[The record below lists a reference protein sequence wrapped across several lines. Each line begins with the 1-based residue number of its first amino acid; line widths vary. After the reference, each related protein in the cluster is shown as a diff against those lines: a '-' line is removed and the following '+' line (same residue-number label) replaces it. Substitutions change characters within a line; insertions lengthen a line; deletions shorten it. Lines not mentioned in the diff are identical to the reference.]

1 MALIRVAQYNSTPTV
16 VGDYQAQNAHLQ
28 AFTNQLMTQQF
39 ILDAGTAQPVIKQG
53 CYVSHG
59 GSLYIADAD
68 TAITGS
74 PADGSVYIRVSGT
87 TSLTVEFVND
97 ISGYVWNPVYTALTS
112 GSYTLLPYL
121 IVKAST
127 VWTRYNFNPNNQ
139 QFGNIAVLGT
149 LNGATITE
157 WPSKYVFSSFASP
170 SANPIGLTFDGTNL
184 ISYDYDSYMIYIH
197 NGVSSTILSSFASPT
212 ANPSG
217 LTFDGTNLIS
227 CDSGADRIYIHDG
240 ISSTILSSFASPSAN
255 PSGLTFDGT
264 NLISCDNT
272 ADRIYIHD
280 GISSTILSSFA
291 SPGASPT
298 GLTFD
303 GTNLISCDY
312 DSDMIYIHNGVSS
325 TILSSFAS
333 PGASP
338 TGLTFDGTN
347 LISCDNASD
356 MIYIHRTELK
366 FLL

>member
-39 ILDAGTAQPVIKQG
+39 ILDSGTDQPVIKQG

-68 TAITGS
+68 TSISGS

-87 TSLTVEFVND
+87 TSLTVEFITD
-97 ISGYVWNPVYTALTS
+97 ISGYTWNPVYTALTS

-149 LNGATITE
+149 LNGADITK
-157 WPSKYVFSSFASP
+157 WASV
-170 SANPIGLTFDGTNL
+170 N
-184 ISYDYDSYMIYIH
+184 
-197 NGVSSTILSSFASPT
+197 ILSSFASPST
-212 ANPSG
+212 APSG

-227 CDSGADRIYIHDG
+227 CDSSSGMIYIHNG
-240 ISSTILSSFASPSAN
+240 ISSTISSIFASPSKQ
-255 PSGLTFDGT
+255 PMDLTFDGT
-264 NLISCDNT
+264 NLISCDR
-272 ADRIYIHD
+272 DSGIIYVHK
-280 GISSTILSSFA
+280 
-291 SPGASPT
+291 
-298 GLTFD
+298 
-303 GTNLISCDY
+303 N
-312 DSDMIYIHNGVSS
+312 
-325 TILSSFAS
+325 
-333 PGASP
+333 
-338 TGLTFDGTN
+338 
-347 LISCDNASD
+347 
-356 MIYIHRTELK
+356 ELK